1 MTSVDAFE
9 RLAAMTVPQ
18 GEWTLTIDFG
28 ATLTEATA
36 LSPDNN
42 RQIVMFDGEH
52 QMPSVVAVDDAG
64 ELRVGRAA
72 EEIAR
77 NRPDRTER
85 ELKRRLGEKTAIVLG
100 DRSYDPVVLVAAV
113 LRHAADAAID
123 QLGSTPMAVRLTHPD
138 TWSDARIAKLVEAGS
153 SAGLVSVGT
162 EAESVATAP
171 TAAPTVMESANESPT
186 TRTVFEEVPQSGS
199 TTMPPQPPNAY
210 TPIPPMAAVPDAPKG
225 SVKKPVLAGIAIG
238 AVLVGG
244 LGFALTRG
252 GKSTASPTQTTTT
265 FALAVP
271 ETTPTKKSPVTL
283 PPRKTPTTLFP
294 SKDPNDT
301 LPPLTPTTVLPRPTP
316 PTSVKTPP
324 TTVAPTPTTTR
335 PPTQRTTIPT
345 TAPAPPPPT
354 TNTPATTAPAATN
367 PQQAVDAMVLS
378 PDDLAKAAARKD
390 WRTGTYPELSPLCG
404 LALPSP
410 VAQQRSPV
418 NVSVGDGAYVNV
430 TTYAYAMA
438 SPADLKAMTDT
449 VYQSAS
455 QCPDKTLETGGQRFT
470 LEFIKPSESKPPLVD
485 YSLLFGYVGRSDAGT
500 STAAYVVYTTL
511 GNYAI
516 RTEYQ
521 IFGQKFSEA
530 DLTDADKIRVAQIV
544 KLFIN
549 APRG

>member
-1 MTSVDAFE
+1 MTSVGAFE
-9 RLAAMTVPQ
+9 RLAAMTVPE

-28 ATLTEATA
+28 ATVTEVTA
-36 LSPDNN
+36 SSPENS
-42 RQIVMFDGEH
+42 RQIVKIEGEDR
-52 QMPSVVAVDDAG
+52 MPSVVAVDDAG

-77 NRPDRTER
+77 SRPDRAER

-123 QLGSTPMAVRLTHPD
+123 QHGSTPVKVRLTHPD

-153 SAGLVSVGT
+153 NAGLVNVGT
-162 EAESVATAP
+162 EAESVAAAP
-171 TAAPTVMESANESPT
+171 TAAPTVMEGANEPSA
-186 TRTVFEEVPQSGS
+186 TRTVFEKVPQSG
-199 TTMPPQPPNAY
+199 TTNMPQQPPNAY
-210 TPIPPMAAVPDAPKG
+210 TPIPPTAAEPDAPRS
-225 SVKKPVLAGIAIG
+225 SVKKPVLAGVAIG
-238 AVLVGG
+238 AMLVAG

-252 GKSTASPTQTTTT
+252 GGSTASPTTTTI
-265 FALAVP
+265 ALAVP
-271 ETTPTKKSPVTL
+271 ETTPTKKNPVTL

-316 PTSVKTPP
+316 PPSVKTPP

-335 PPTQRTTIPT
+335 PPAPRTTVPT
-345 TAPAPPPPT
+345 TAPAPPPPKTNAPT
-354 TNTPATTAPAATN
+354 TTSPVVAN
-367 PQQAVDAMVLS
+367 PQQTVDAMILTA
-378 PDDLAKAAARKD
+378 DDIAKAAATTG
-390 WRTGTYPELSPLCG
+390 WRTGTYPESAPLCG

-418 NVSVGDGAYVNV
+418 NVSVSDGAYINV
-430 TTYAYAMA
+430 TTHAYAMA
-438 SPADLKAMTDT
+438 SAADLKTMTDT
-449 VYQSAS
+449 VNQSAS
-455 QCPDKTLETGGQRFT
+455 NCPDKTLDDGGQRYT
-470 LEFIKPSESKPPLVD
+470 LEFIKPIESKPPLVD
-485 YSLLFGYVGRSDAGT
+485 YSLEFGYIGRSDYGT
-500 STAAYVVYTTL
+500 SMTAYVVYTTL

-521 IFGQKFSEA
+521 VFGQKFSEA
-530 DLTDADKIRVAQIV
+530 DSADANKIRVAQIV
-544 KLFIN
+544 KLFVN